1 MVESYLG
8 AVFVDSKYD
17 YRQIER
23 FFEAHIKRFFV
34 DMRIYDSFAN
44 NHPVVSGVVSHS
56 IALRLISV
64 CRPIYT
70 TFLPSKLAA

>member
-23 FFEAHIKRFFV
+23 FFDVHIRRFFV
-34 DMRIYDSFAN
+34 DMTIYDKFAN
-44 NHPVVSGVVSHS
+44 NHPVVSGVVLHH
-56 IALRLISV
+56 IALRLKYV
-64 CRPIYT
+64 RRPIYT
-70 TFLPSKLAA
+70 IFLLWKLAA